1 MAQEVGKHGGDW
13 HRLYTGVE
21 KVNAVPAGKP
31 LSHYEMAC
39 GLLVPLYVPRAT
51 EEVLFGAMGVTLQ
64 TAREVKPLPLR
75 FSLRIFVL
83 SLCARMLFVFP
94 FSPVLHFPWFL

>member
-1 MAQEVGKHGGDW
+1 LQGSFPLESSSGASLVQNMPEHANVIFVFQMAQEVGKHGGDW

-31 LSHYEMAC
+31 LSHYEMAS

-64 TAREVKPLPLR
+64 TAREV
-75 FSLRIFVL
+75 
-83 SLCARMLFVFP
+83 
-94 FSPVLHFPWFL
+94 